1 MTTHR
6 SSPSERFALTT
17 NPELNNCQ
25 FFNFEHTIIG
35 TLISKTRFETWHL
48 SEKLDKFLHE
58 ELKIVGCK
66 IKRYFKM
73 CLPVFIG
80 SIKASF
86 GSAF

>member
-1 MTTHR
+1 M
-6 SSPSERFALTT
+6 SV
-17 NPELNNCQ
+17 
-25 FFNFEHTIIG
+25 
-35 TLISKTRFETWHL
+35 
-48 SEKLDKFLHE
+48 EKLDKFLHE